1 MRVERKR
8 RRDERE
14 RKMEEERKKQY
25 ENGMSCLDRDK
36 LLQVIRKIVL
46 KHQGSNN

>member
-14 RKMEEERKKQY
+14 RKMEEARKKQY
-25 ENGMSCLDRDK
+25 ENGMSRLDRDK
-36 LLQVIRKIVL
+36 LLQVIRKVVL